1 MGKQH
6 PYTVS
11 REDIG
16 SNGIIKTSRAILI
29 GDFSRRLFPVSKD
42 IVDSNHRWGG
52 MGWCI
57 ALELITNSYR
67 CC

>member
-16 SNGIIKTSRAILI
+16 SNGIIKTSKAILI

-42 IVDSNHRWGG
+42 IVDSNHRWVEWGG
-52 MGWCI
+52 V
-57 ALELITNSYR
+57 
-67 CC
+67 